1 MALGHG
7 ILLDTHAFIWL
18 QGRILTAKAD
28 VLATLRTAAEEDNW
42 FISSFMFYEVA
53 YAVARKRLHLDRE
66 LKEWFRMA
74 MSPPSPRIVE
84 ISPEISATTVLLP
97 SSFHGDP
104 GDRILAA
111 TAILH
116 DLTLCTHDKAL
127 LRHGKQGLFS
137 TLKVNEVL
145 QKHTSE

>member
-1 MALGHG
+1 VALGHG

>member
-1 MALGHG
+1 VALGRG

-28 VLATLRTAAEEDNW
+28 VLTTLRTAAEENNW
-42 FISSFMFYEVA
+42 FISSFLFYEVA
-53 YAVARKRLHLDRE
+53 YAVGRERLHLDRD

-84 ISPEISATTVLLP
+84 ITPEISATTILLP

-127 LRHGKQGLFS
+127 LRHGKQGLFR
-137 TLKVNEVL
+137 TLKVNEVAP
-145 QKHTSE
+145 

>member
-1 MALGHG
+1 VGLDRG

-18 QGRILTAKAD
+18 QGQMLTAKAE
-28 VLATLRTAAEEDNW
+28 VLAALRTAAEDDNW
-42 FISSFMFYEVA
+42 FVTSFTFYEVA
-53 YAVARKRLHLDRE
+53 HAVGRKRLHLDRE
-66 LKEWFRMA
+66 LMEWFRVA
-74 MSPPSPRIVE
+74 ASPPSPRIVE
-84 ISPEISATTVLLP
+84 ITPELAATTILLP

-127 LRHGKQGLFS
+127 LRHGQQGLFRALRVDEIKE
-137 TLKVNEVL
+137 T
-145 QKHTSE
+145 

>member
-1 MALGHG
+1 VALGRG

-18 QGRILTAKAD
+18 QGRLLTAKVD
-28 VLATLRTAAEEDNW
+28 VLTTLRAAAEENNW
-42 FISSFMFYEVA
+42 FISSFLFYEVA
-53 YAVARKRLHLDRE
+53 YAVGRKRLHLDRD

-74 MSPPSPRIVE
+74 ISPPSPRIIE
-84 ISPEISATTVLLP
+84 ITPEISAATVLLP

-127 LRHGKQGLFS
+127 LRHGKQGLLR
-137 TLKVNEVL
+137 TLKVDEAT
-145 QKHTSE
+145 Q